1 MKQFLFKIAS
11 FVLAFLV
18 LFSTLS
24 FTVEK
29 HYCGDFLVDISF
41 TGEADACA
49 MNMDK
54 IADGKKKSCCKD
66 EVQKIQGQ
74 DKLQVNKVEK
84 FSFEKEKFLTA
95 FVISYQDL
103 FFTNKSKNN
112 FYTDF
117 SPPDILLDYQVLFQ
131 TFLI

>member
-1 MKQFLFKIAS
+1 MKSIFIKIAS
-11 FVLAFLV
+11 FTLAFLV

-41 TGEADACA
+41 VGELDACA
-49 MNMDK
+49 MNIDHNAA
-54 IADGKKKSCCKD
+54 IKKKSCCKD

-74 DKLQVNKVEK
+74 DKLQANKVEK

-103 FFTNKSKNN
+103 FTVNKLKNN
-112 FYTDF
+112 FYKDF